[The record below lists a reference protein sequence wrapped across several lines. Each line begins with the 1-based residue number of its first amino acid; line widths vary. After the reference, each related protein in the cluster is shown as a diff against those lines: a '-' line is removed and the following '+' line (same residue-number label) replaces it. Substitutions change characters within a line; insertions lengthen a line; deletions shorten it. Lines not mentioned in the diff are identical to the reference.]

1 MMRGFLPFG
10 PQMMMG
16 GEDDFMDI
24 EIDPEDAM
32 AIMEAMGEHM
42 QEKLLDADFFNAF
55 DDDFDDDDLS

>member
-1 MMRGFLPFG
+1 MRSFFPFG

-16 GEDDFMDI
+16 EEDFMDI

-42 QEKLLDADFFNAF
+42 QEKLLDADFFNGKCNF
-55 DDDFDDDDLS
+55 KYLTLVQME